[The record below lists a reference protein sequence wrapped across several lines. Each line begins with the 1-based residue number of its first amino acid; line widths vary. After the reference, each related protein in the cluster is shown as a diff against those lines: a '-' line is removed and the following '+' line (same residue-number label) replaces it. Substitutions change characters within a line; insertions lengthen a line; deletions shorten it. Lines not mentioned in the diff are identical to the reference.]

1 MRSLSVCHF
10 HHLNS
15 SHCRSLRYL
24 LVVCSLEQLPIQSL
38 YILFS
43 PDDHFNEYQIA
54 SDLHICHKAFS
65 QRCSDIMNTNIEY
78 HPSKTQNYPL
88 FFPESTTEGA
98 MRQYLSLKCRHE
110 IDNERR
116 RMMRELNKML
126 WGGEVITRMFNKLKK
141 EISSDEDSFQLCE
154 LVVQSWVVHLQFC
167 GDIDF

>member
-116 RMMRELNKML
+116 RMMMRS
-126 WGGEVITRMFNKLKK
+126 WIRCYGGVKLSQECSTNWKRK
-141 EISSDEDSFQLCE
+141 SVAMKIASSYANLSFSLGSCIF
-154 LVVQSWVVHLQFC
+154 SFAA
-167 GDIDF
+167 I